1 MHQKACLEARSALEL
16 WLASGTRTLERLETL
31 VRHWC
36 EVYAR
41 DEDYT
46 RDAIH
51 EATRLAA
58 RHLSARRPDTHH
70 L

>member
-1 MHQKACLEARSALEL
+1 MQQMARLEVRSALAV
-16 WLASGTRTLERLETL
+16 WLSSSPRMLERLETL

-36 EVYAR
+36 EVYGW

-46 RDAIH
+46 KAAIH

-58 RHLSARRPDTHH
+58 RHVQ
-70 L
+70 

>member
-1 MHQKACLEARSALEL
+1 MMQQRASLEVRSALEI
-16 WLASGTRTLERLETL
+16 WLTGNTRTLERLEKL

-46 RDAIH
+46 QEAIQ
-51 EATRLAA
+51 EAKQLAV
-58 RHLSARRPDTHH
+58 RHVQ
-70 L
+70 